1 LNRPILGPPLKFREP
16 LLDVV
21 ELAHLAD
28 LPHLIDRDLPVREYE
43 TVPPERGED
52 GSLPIYTLTPGRIR
66 ERTTE
71 EVAELREQ
79 RERERAERY
88 RWVYGLLGLRVVASR
103 DGTLELGWRAGS
115 EVLGPGEPRPASVEL
130 PPPTTRARRCPCRAT
145 PTGRGRRACVL
156 RSTKRSESNSPVA
169 FRIWA
174 GAYDPELRF
183 GAVKT
188 YDPNPSLSNTR
199 NLSS

>member
-1 LNRPILGPPLKFREP
+1 MSAGPRSRNLRSSLRSLSFNRPILGPHLEFREP

-28 LPHLIDRDLPVREYE
+28 LPHLIDPELPVREYE

-52 GSLPIYTLTPGRIR
+52 GSLPIYSLTPERIR

-79 RERERAERY
+79 RDRERAERY

-103 DGTLELGWRAGS
+103 DGTLELEWRAGS

-130 PPPTTRARRCPCRAT
+130 PPP
-145 PTGRGRRACVL
+145 
-156 RSTKRSESNSPVA
+156 
-169 FRIWA
+169 
-174 GAYDPELRF
+174 D
-183 GAVKT
+183 
-188 YDPNPSLSNTR
+188 
-199 NLSS
+199 

>member
-1 LNRPILGPPLKFREP
+1 MSWSRARCSSSTLSPRSLALALSANLWNALCTSLSAGLRSRNLRSSLRSLPFNRPILGPHLEFREP

-28 LPHLIDRDLPVREYE
+28 LPRLIDRTLPLREYE

-52 GSLPIYTLTPGRIR
+52 GSLPIYSLTPERIR

-88 RWVYGLLGLRVVASR
+88 RWVYGLMGLRVVASR
-103 DGTLELGWRAGS
+103 DGSLELTWRAGS

-130 PPPTTRARRCPCRAT
+130 PH
-145 PTGRGRRACVL
+145 RGY
-156 RSTKRSESNSPVA
+156 
-169 FRIWA
+169 A
-174 GAYDPELRF
+174 GTA
-183 GAVKT
+183 
-188 YDPNPSLSNTR
+188 LSV
-199 NLSS
+199 SSDSHR